1 MGLFNVF
8 SKKTEEPEDYM
19 EELQSIVYATLPVFP
34 SEEIRRR
41 QCEERLRKKYGISK
55 QKTCVLK

>member
-8 SKKTEEPEDYM
+8 SKKTEEPEASV
-19 EELQSIVYATLPVFP
+19 EELQPVVFAPLPVFP

-41 QCEERLRKKYGISK
+41 ECEERLRKKYGISK
-55 QKTCVLK
+55 KKTCMLK